1 MATLNN
7 VIANANG
14 CVGIGTSSPAQLL
27 ELKKTTGSAIA
38 LLNYNDSVKFNINAS
53 SAGAGYV
60 GMVTNHDLIFVTND
74 TERARLNINGNLG
87 IGTTSPTRKLHI
99 DGGATTTVGI
109 YIDAN
114 GISGTDIE
122 QSSDAF
128 RFQIRDNIPALF
140 YTNNAERIRITS
152 GGNVGIGTSS
162 PSTRFHVY
170 GTGAG
175 FEFGVNSPNCYIET
189 IDRASV
195 GKDLNTGYYTRGTG
209 SFTWNNGSYTE
220 RMRIDGG
227 GNVGIGTTSP
237 AAKLDIVGTNTT
249 IALSFGTTVPNN
261 PLFINTYGGWSGI
274 GMDSATAGIRL
285 AGDYSATPLVD
296 IGYYSGGSVSHANW
310 VNRMRVQNNGNV
322 GIGTTSPGARLH
334 VTSSASTLAATFQG
348 NVGVGNLA
356 GYYYGLCSLT
366 KPTSGLNLNIM
377 YASLSSGYGEILMS
391 NYNDNTGASGWASF
405 IRSYSNPSSDYSSFL
420 TFGTSPSSLG
430 GPSERMRITAAGY
443 VGIGTS
449 NTTPYSSLFPG
460 QLVIESG
467 TSNVDGI
474 FSSTNN
480 ANAAELILT
489 KKNTTNNFGSL
500 LIQHAGTSGDAIV
513 INYSVN
519 TSTGVSGTN
528 SFKVTT
534 GGDGYFKGNV
544 GIGTTSPTAKLYVV
558 SSGGP
563 IARFDGSSVASSGAT
578 EIDVLGPQSN
588 GDLNLGIGGSTFTD
602 DTNNIQN
609 KAFIT
614 AGTGLS
620 GLNLRSDAGY
630 VQITA
635 GGVASSNERMRITSD
650 GKVGIG
656 TSSPVT
662 KFQVSGSATIGGYNT
677 FYFGTGV
684 TSFNITAPLYP
695 VLAFYYGTNLAGI
708 ITGYSDHIGLN
719 TGVGGSKYISF
730 EPGDSEIMRITAAGN
745 VGIGTSSP
753 TAKLQTYATNTGAQ
767 FLMSGADG
775 VNSLN
780 FGLGF
785 SVNSQTFATIAGYY
799 TNSGGSGAGD
809 ITFYTKIT
817 STALSEKMRIQADG
831 NVGIGTTSPVHKL
844 HVYGSNI
851 RQIIESSTDNSY
863 ILMGQWDGSTNRIE
877 SNVRKLFLT
886 SYTNGIGF
894 GINGSENMTLNTSGN
909 LGIGT
914 TSPTQ
919 LLEVNGTSPIIRVL
933 ATSGNSTLRL
943 TDNGVRNWDLKVV
956 DVNDY
961 FEVGG
966 TSATSLVVTGAG
978 NVGIGTTTTTG
989 LLTLNGTYPQL
1000 TANNP
1005 TTGSGVVIQL
1015 KDNGRDAGFMG
1026 HATTTARLQFGSRG
1040 LSAVHMTIGETGN
1053 VGIGT
1058 TSPAYKFEVN
1068 GSLYATRLSGSA
1080 MFTTNGKGRFYG
1092 TASYALAS
1100 AGGGGSSLTGQT
1112 DSASP
1117 FETSL
1122 GHQAGNSNTG
1132 TGNTAV
1138 GYQALF
1144 SNTTGTGSIAIG
1156 YQALYSNTRGKRNIA
1171 IGYEALRTTQGSTD
1185 AYGDPIGDENVAIGY
1200 QAARAAFNINRV
1212 VAIGYRALAKNRA
1225 EGNVAIG
1232 WLAMESNVGTAGG
1245 NSGVLNTG
1253 VGTLALSENTSGN
1266 ANSAFGYL
1274 ALNSNTTGNENT
1286 AVGHRSMVYNST
1298 GKNNCSFGSY
1308 ALYYNQIANNNS
1320 AFGTFALYSNTTNNN
1335 SAFGYKA
1342 LRYNTT
1348 GYGNNAFGYQALYSN
1363 ISGKGNSAFGF
1374 QALKYATTATGNSA
1388 FGRSALSQCS
1398 GGARNSAFGYYS
1410 SGLITGNPAFGG
1422 AGMDNC
1428 SFGYRSLYF
1437 NNSGNNNT
1445 AVGKDALYNNKV
1457 SNQTAIGYNAL
1468 TSCTTGNG
1476 GNTAVGSN
1484 AGTSITFGYRNT
1496 MIGNSAGSLGA
1507 APLTTGQNNTCL
1519 GNGAITS
1526 TATVSNEITL
1536 GNSSITTLRCQVTT
1550 ITSLSDIRDKDDII
1564 PVDVGLSFIEKL
1576 RPVTFKWDK
1585 REWYTD
1591 GNRDGS
1597 KKDTITQI
1605 GFIAQELKALQESEN
1620 ATYLN
1625 LVYES
1630 NPDKLEATP
1639 GNLMVPLI
1647 KAVQEL
1653 SDMVKQQR
1661 VEFND
1666 KITQQQLEIDYLK
1679 SKLNN

>member
-74 TERARLNINGNLG
+74 TERARLNINGNVG

-152 GGNVGIGTSS
+152 GGNVGIGTTS
-162 PSTRFHVY
+162 PVSKLHLDDASTPYITITRTGVPTWQLRNNFPVNQY
-170 GTGAG
+170 GFSFNNTTDGTTPLFIGAG
-175 FEFGVNSPNCYIET
+175 GNIGIGTSGPTNRLDVVGGSGTTFNMSNDSDSQRGGKLTFISSSVTGRQFYVGTTSAIYNLVFG
-189 IDRASV
+189 IDSV
-195 GKDLNTGYYTRGTG
+195 EKA
-209 SFTWNNGSYTE
+209 
-220 RMRIDGG
+220 RIDTA
-227 GNVGIGTTSP
+227 GNLGIGTTSP
-237 AAKLDIVGTNTT
+237 AYKLDVAGSVYSSNYFSVLTAATYGPSDNSAAMQVFGSTGSGGLTNTIKLLT
-249 IALSFGTTVPNN
+249 
-261 PLFINTYGGWSGI
+261 
-274 GMDSATAGIRL
+274 
-285 AGDYSATPLVD
+285 
-296 IGYYSGGSVSHANW
+296 GGSE
-310 VNRMRVQNNGNV
+310 RVR
-322 GIGTTSPGARLH
+322 ID
-334 VTSSASTLAATFQG
+334 SS
-348 NVGVGNLA
+348 
-356 GYYYGLCSLT
+356 
-366 KPTSGLNLNIM
+366 
-377 YASLSSGYGEILMS
+377 
-391 NYNDNTGASGWASF
+391 
-405 IRSYSNPSSDYSSFL
+405 
-420 TFGTSPSSLG
+420 
-430 GPSERMRITAAGY
+430 
-443 VGIGTS
+443 
-449 NTTPYSSLFPG
+449 
-460 QLVIESG
+460 
-467 TSNVDGI
+467 
-474 FSSTNN
+474 
-480 ANAAELILT
+480 
-489 KKNTTNNFGSL
+489 
-500 LIQHAGTSGDAIV
+500 
-513 INYSVN
+513 
-519 TSTGVSGTN
+519 
-528 SFKVTT
+528 
-534 GGDGYFKGNV
+534 
-544 GIGTTSPTAKLYVV
+544 
-558 SSGGP
+558 
-563 IARFDGSSVASSGAT
+563 
-578 EIDVLGPQSN
+578 
-588 GDLNLGIGGSTFTD
+588 
-602 DTNNIQN
+602 
-609 KAFIT
+609 
-614 AGTGLS
+614 
-620 GLNLRSDAGY
+620 
-630 VQITA
+630 
-635 GGVASSNERMRITSD
+635 
-650 GKVGIG
+650 
-656 TSSPVT
+656 
-662 KFQVSGSATIGGYNT
+662 
-677 FYFGTGV
+677 
-684 TSFNITAPLYP
+684 
-695 VLAFYYGTNLAGI
+695 
-708 ITGYSDHIGLN
+708 
-719 TGVGGSKYISF
+719 
-730 EPGDSEIMRITAAGN
+730 GN

-785 SVNSQTFATIAGYY
+785 SVNSQTFATITGYY

-978 NVGIGTTTTTG
+978 NVGIGTT
-989 LLTLNGTYPQL
+989 
-1000 TANNP
+1000 
-1005 TTGSGVVIQL
+1005 
-1015 KDNGRDAGFMG
+1015 
-1026 HATTTARLQFGSRG
+1026 
-1040 LSAVHMTIGETGN
+1040 
-1053 VGIGT
+1053 
-1058 TSPAYKFEVN
+1058 SPAYKFEVN

-1100 AGGGGSSLTGQT
+1100 AGGGGGSSLLGQT
-1112 DSASP
+1112 DSVSP
-1117 FETSL
+1117 FETVL
-1122 GHQAGNSNTG
+1122 GYQAGNVNTG
-1132 TGNTAV
+1132 VANTAV

-1144 SNTTGTGSIAIG
+1144 SNTTG
-1156 YQALYSNTRGKRNIA
+1156 
-1171 IGYEALRTTQGSTD
+1171 
-1185 AYGDPIGDENVAIGY
+1185 V
-1200 QAARAAFNINRV
+1200 
-1212 VAIGYRALAKNRA
+1212 
-1225 EGNVAIG
+1225 
-1232 WLAMESNVGTAGG
+1232 
-1245 NSGVLNTG
+1245 
-1253 VGTLALSENTSGN
+1253 
-1266 ANSAFGYL
+1266 
-1274 ALNSNTTGNENT
+1274 
-1286 AVGHRSMVYNST
+1286 
-1298 GKNNCSFGSY
+1298 
-1308 ALYYNQIANNNS
+1308 
-1320 AFGTFALYSNTTNNN
+1320 NN
-1335 SAFGYKA
+1335 SAFGY
-1342 LRYNTT
+1342 
-1348 GYGNNAFGYQALYSN
+1348 QSLYSN

-1374 QALKYATTATGNSA
+1374 RALKYATTATGNSA

-1422 AGMDNC
+1422 SGMDNC

-1445 AVGKDALYNNKV
+1445 AVGKDALYYNKV
-1457 SNQTAIGYNAL
+1457 SNQTAIGYAAL
-1468 TSCTTGNG
+1468 SGCTTGNG
-1476 GNTAVGSN
+1476 GNTAVGSS
-1484 AGTSITFGYRNT
+1484 AGSAITFGYRNT
-1496 MIGNSAGSLGA
+1496 MIGNNAGSLGA

-1526 TATVSNEITL
+1526 AATVSNEITL
-1536 GNSSITTLRCQVTT
+1536 GDSNITSLRCNRTT
-1550 ITSLSDIRDKDDII
+1550 ITSLSDFRDKTDINN
-1564 PVDVGLSFIEKL
+1564 VQVGLSFVEKL